1 MAMTHARTGRAITY
15 VVGAALSVTTLTL
28 APVAADGAA
37 VVWDGIR
44 STVAAV
50 ASTVATLA
58 PTEIVAGHPVA
69 AIVPAPECSSWER
82 AILAESW
89 ERGESLRLA
98 CVIALTV

>member
-1 MAMTHARTGRAITY
+1 MAMTHARAGRATTY
-15 VVGAALSVTTLTL
+15 VVGAALSVTTLAL
-28 APVAADGAA
+28 APMATDGAA

-50 ASTVATLA
+50 AAAVATLA
-58 PTEIVAGHPVA
+58 PTETIAGHPVA
-69 AIVPAPECSSWER
+69 AIVPAPECSPWER

-98 CVIALTV
+98 CVIALAV